1 MKSLTRLGIHFIL
14 ASFIG
19 VLSQLAAVAIEVQ
32 QTNIGGDAIIQPTD
46 TIRFQFDRL
55 PTPEEGRLAIFIGR
69 TDITSQFQIVGTELV
84 YQPTLFLLPVGE
96 NQITVYLVKGNE
108 WQEVTQIPLKVS
120 TPLQPD
126 NSTATSTEQP
136 QPERSTPET
145 NSQPTIEPEIPETE
159 KPTVEQ
165 SEQPQAEPSDAT
177 IEPSNPESLEV
188 PSQPSSEATQP
199 ETEVTPTEVIP
210 VEPGTAA
217 GLSFSFKPRLNAT
230 IKSQFQERRS
240 RDAGESE
247 RPTFNDAT
255 VETGFESTLQIG
267 KFSLQSRASFLG
279 VTFQPEALRFGELQ
293 EAAPQFDLSEY
304 QIDATWGALQF
315 SMGHLCYGNHPFL
328 LDNFCSRGMTLK
340 AQIND
345 RIDLSINSMNA
356 TSVVGFSNLS
366 GLNDFNNN
374 ITSATLG
381 YQLIKNNA
389 SGVRFEATFMSG
401 ERKAVNNFNQGEVV
415 DTEKSR
421 GFGFRLFGSDSSGRL
436 RFDTGFARSRFTN
449 PPDRQLSGAEVLE
462 DPFLNDIPEENPIED
477 EIGDGEIPN
486 DDIDENSGDGSTGDI
501 INDIINN
508 ETESEIDGESE
519 GTEVVDE
526 VSNDDLPNDVAEDGG
541 DEEVPPDESID
552 EPVDEIPEENDIEED
567 IEDPFDREVVAGEE
581 LEVIPVEPVTR
592 NAFYAEISYDLLRE
606 VSLGGNR
613 TLSLTLNAR
622 HERID
627 PQFQTLGASVTADQL
642 RNRIGLDATI
652 AGATLQF
659 QQEWLEDN
667 LANIP
672 TILKTKTRN
681 TSLNLNVPLQT
692 VLGSSSQ
699 WLPTLNYSYQ
709 RVHQFGANFPIPEL
723 SGFDETEIPDQLNI
737 QHQLGAQWNFNTV
750 SLSYQFSS
758 SLQDNRQPSRE
769 NADFR
774 NITNQ
779 ISLSWQASPSFQLS
793 VGYNWSSARS
803 IEEGI
808 TQFNQSP
815 TIGISWQFLKNVTL
829 AMSFSRNDNFDSFDR
844 SFARGDSLE
853 AILTWNFNVRAGAGL
868 EIPGSAFIRYSRIS
882 NINRDNLFG
891 LSSNSTIEIIN
902 AGLSFSF

>member
-1 MKSLTRLGIHFIL
+1 MKSFTQLGIHFIIVAL
-14 ASFIG
+14 TW
-19 VLSQLAAVAIEVQ
+19 LSGQLVAVAIEVQ
-32 QTNIGGDAIIQPTD
+32 QTNVGENVIVQPTD
-46 TIRFQFDRL
+46 AIRFQFDRL
-55 PTPEEGRLAIFIGR
+55 PTPEEGKLAVFIGR
-69 TDITSQFQIVGTELV
+69 TDMTSQFQIVGTELV
-84 YQPTLFLLPVGE
+84 YQPHLFPLPVGE

-108 WQEVTQIPLKVS
+108 WQEIAQIPLRVS
-120 TPLQPD
+120 SPAQSDPSA
-126 NSTATSTEQP
+126 STASEP
-136 QPERSTPET
+136 VQPEPSRLESD
-145 NSQPTIEPEIPETE
+145 SQLTVEPEITNQQ
-159 KPTVEQ
+159 PTP
-165 SEQPQAEPSDAT
+165 EQPESPQLVTPEAT
-177 IEPSNPESLEV
+177 IEAPDQAP
-188 PSQPSSEATQP
+188 SEAPTQLSPETTEP
-199 ETEVTPTEVIP
+199 ETEVVPTEVIP
-210 VEPGTAA
+210 VEPSTAAA
-217 GLSFSFKPRLNAT
+217 GLSFSFKPRLNTT

-255 VETGFESTLQIG
+255 VETGFESTLRIG
-267 KFSLQSRASFLG
+267 SFNVQSRASFLG

-345 RIDLSINSMNA
+345 RIDVSMNSMNA

-366 GLNDFNNN
+366 GLNDFDNN

-389 SGVRFEATFMSG
+389 SGVRFEATWMSG
-401 ERKAVNNFNQGEVV
+401 ERKAVGNFNEGEVV
-415 DTEKSR
+415 DAEKSW
-421 GFGFRLFGSDSSGRL
+421 GFGFRLFGSDNSGRL
-436 RFDTGFARSRFTN
+436 RFDAGFARSRFTN
-449 PPDRQLSGAEVLE
+449 PPDRQLTGAEVLE
-462 DPFLNDIPEENPIED
+462 DPFSEETIDDVPSDDEVNDEEIPDDVGDDLGNDDDSTEEIID
-477 EIGDGEIPN
+477 GDGDSEVAR
-486 DDIDENSGDGSTGDI
+486 
-501 INDIINN
+501 
-508 ETESEIDGESE
+508 EIDGEVNE
-519 GTEVVDE
+519 DE
-526 VSNDDLPNDVAEDGG
+526 VIEEITNDDPGMQDGEDGG
-541 DEEVPPDESID
+541 DEEVSIE
-552 EPVDEIPEENDIEED
+552 EPVDEIPEAEDDIEED

-581 LEVIPVEPVTR
+581 LEIIPVEPVTR
-592 NAFYAEISYDLLRE
+592 NALYAEMSYDLLRE

-613 TLSLTLNAR
+613 TLSLTVNAR

-642 RNRIGLDATI
+642 RNRIGFNASI

-681 TSLNLNVPLQT
+681 TSSNLNIPLQT

-699 WLPTLNYSYQ
+699 WLPTLSYSYQ

-737 QHQLGAQWNFNTV
+737 QHQLGAQWSFDTL

-758 SLQDNRQPSRE
+758 SFQDNRQPSRE

-774 NITNQ
+774 NVTNQ
-779 ISLSWQASPSFQLS
+779 ISLSWQASPRFQLS
-793 VGYNWSSARS
+793 VGYNWSSAKS

-808 TQFNQSP
+808 TQFTQSP
-815 TIGISWQFLKNVTL
+815 TIGFSWQFLKNVTL
-829 AMSFSRNDNFDSFDR
+829 AMNFSRNDNFDSFDR
-844 SFARGDSLE
+844 NFVRGDSLE
-853 AILTWNFNVRAGAGL
+853 AILTWNFNLRAGAGF

-882 NINRDNLFG
+882 NISRDNVFD